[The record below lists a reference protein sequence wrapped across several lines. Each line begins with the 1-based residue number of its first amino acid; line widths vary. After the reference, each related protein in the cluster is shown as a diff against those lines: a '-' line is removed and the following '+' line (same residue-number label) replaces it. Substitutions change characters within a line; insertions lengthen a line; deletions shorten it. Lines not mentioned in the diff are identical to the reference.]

1 VRESRHVRL
10 ATTRQRRAARTQQ
23 RADAERWRRELRPRA
38 MRFIASR
45 TTTLT
50 WTRAL
55 LRLLLDELQSED
67 DLFSEIVGPLDRIP
81 PKRFP
86 QAVAIALALRHSWLQ
101 SDLTRIANR
110 LRISL
115 TTKELLRDTSHSTGH
130 HDVDS
135 PARLGRVKALR
146 FAPTPTSGAHG
157 LDTALGRA
165 TGLQLR
171 DGRRNP
177 RTNRKRR

>member
-1 VRESRHVRL
+1 MRESRPVRF
-10 ATTRQRRAARTQQ
+10 ATRRQHRAARSQQ

-67 DLFSEIVGPLDRIP
+67 DFFFDIVGPLDRIP

-101 SDLTRIANR
+101 SDLTHIAHR

-115 TTKELLRDTSHSTGH
+115 TTKELLRDTSHNTGH
-130 HDVDS
+130 QDVDS
-135 PARLGRVKALR
+135 RARLGRVKALR
-146 FAPTPTSGAHG
+146 FAPTPSSGAHG

-165 TGLQLR
+165 TGQQLR
-171 DGRRNP
+171 DGRQNP
-177 RTNRKRR
+177 RTDRKRR

>member
-1 VRESRHVRL
+1 
-10 ATTRQRRAARTQQ
+10 
-23 RADAERWRRELRPRA
+23 

-50 WTRAL
+50 WSRAL
-55 LRLLLDELQSED
+55 LWLLLDELQSED
-67 DLFSEIVGPLDRIP
+67 DLFLEIVGPLDRIP

-101 SDLTRIANR
+101 SDLARIAKR
-110 LRISL
+110 LGISL
-115 TTKELLRDTSHSTGH
+115 TTKEFLRDTTHITGH
-130 HDVDS
+130 HDADS
-135 PARLGRVKALR
+135 RARLGRVKALR

-165 TGLQLR
+165 TGQQLR

-177 RTNRKRR
+177 RTDRKRR

>member
-1 VRESRHVRL
+1 SRHVRF
-10 ATTRQRRAARTQQ
+10 ATTRQHRAARAQQ

-38 MRFIASR
+38 IHLIASR

-55 LRLLLDELQSED
+55 VRLLLDELQSED

-101 SDLTRIANR
+101 ADLTRIANR

-115 TTKELLRDTSHSTGH
+115 TTKELLQNAPHNSGH
-130 HDVDS
+130 HDTNS
-135 PARLGRVKALR
+135 RARLGRVKALR
-146 FAPTPTSGAHG
+146 FAPTPTSGAH
-157 LDTALGRA
+157 
-165 TGLQLR
+165 
-171 DGRRNP
+171 
-177 RTNRKRR
+177 